1 MHSGV
6 QLSGR
11 SHSPHSDYYAWE
23 FPGAPARVHLH
34 LGVVADLERQLL
46 WQYQYNPESQ
56 LFGVLLGRVI
66 PHGAIIVDDFERV
79 EGGENEEKLKP
90 VLAKWAANADP
101 ELGIVGY
108 YRSQSRDGFALSQDD
123 LLLIH
128 SQFAQSLALVMLIK
142 PSATSVATAG
152 FFFAL
157 GGEAKSRFSFGRF
170 PFDREQLAAERPA
183 LSDLAGASALPQTAP
198 VSAPRTPIL
207 APSKSLEQSIAED
220 TAATQPA
227 RYIATEQVASA
238 GVAKTGAPARDRQW
252 IWFAAGAALAV
263 LALGVELFQWFGQ
276 SADAAVSLQGTRL
289 TQGLEVSWNQD
300 AHLFNGDGALLFI
313 QEGEARKQ
321 YYLDLP
327 RLRKGHLLY
336 YPYSKG
342 EVQLRM
348 EVLLRGGQGSA
359 TVDTVVAGL
368 GEPAGGAGTGAHSR
382 LAQNT
387 DAPGDHEPPPVV
399 APTIDSSAGSAVV
412 LLEPPDPNAVLNLP
426 ASVQKVAVPSA
437 THAISLPA
445 AALPR
450 DTGEAAPANAT
461 ASQPQNSSVVR
472 LDAGNTL
479 VEPRVTHSV
488 MPQVPADSKVWQ
500 GEPVLIDVLV
510 QIDTEGKVVSAVPRS
525 PKTLAGTLLGKLAV
539 DAAQL
544 WTFEPAYVGAKK
556 VPSEMFLRFQF

>member
-46 WQYQYNPESQ
+46 WQYQYNPEAQ

-79 EGGENEEKLKP
+79 EGGENGEKLKP
-90 VLAKWAANADP
+90 VLAKWAEKADP
-101 ELGIVGY
+101 ELGVVGY
-108 YRSQSRDGFALSQDD
+108 YRSQSRDGFALTQDD

-128 SQFAQSLALVMLIK
+128 SQFAQSLSLVMLIK
-142 PSATSVATAG
+142 PGATSVATAG

-183 LSDLAGASALPQTAP
+183 LSDLAGATPQTAP
-198 VSAPRTPIL
+198 AAVPRVPISPL
-207 APSKSLEQSIAED
+207 KSLEESIAED
-220 TAATQPA
+220 TVPMKASPAAAPETTTRVEVRTKP
-227 RYIATEQVASA
+227 S
-238 GVAKTGAPARDRQW
+238 PARDLQW
-252 IWFAAGAALAV
+252 IWFATGAALAV

-276 SADAAVSLQGTRL
+276 SPDSAVSLQGTRL
-289 TQGLEVSWNQD
+289 SQGLEVSWNQD
-300 AHLFNGDGALLFI
+300 AKVFNGDGALLFI
-313 QEGEARKQ
+313 QEGQARKQ

-327 RLRKGHLLY
+327 KLRKGHLLY

-359 TVDTVVAGL
+359 TVDTVVAGFSEAP
-368 GEPAGGAGTGAHSR
+368 GDAGWTAPSR

-387 DAPGDHEPPPVV
+387 SAPGDHEFHPFVQ
-399 APTIDSSAGSAVV
+399 PTTGSSAGSAVV

-426 ASVQKVAVPSA
+426 GSVQKVEVPSA
-437 THAISLPA
+437 THSVSLPLA
-445 AALPR
+445 TQPR
-450 DTGEAAPANAT
+450 ETGEAGPANAL
-461 ASQPQNSSVVR
+461 APQSQNPSVVK

-479 VEPRVTHSV
+479 VEPRVARSV
-488 MPQVPADSKVWQ
+488 MPVVPADSRVWRGQ
-500 GEPVLIDVLV
+500 PVLIDVLV

-525 PKTLAGTLLGKLAV
+525 PRTLAGTLLGKLAV
-539 DAAQL
+539 DAAQQ
-544 WTFEPAYVGAKK
+544 WTFEPAYVGNKK
-556 VPSEMFLRFQF
+556 VASEMFLRFQF

>member
-46 WQYQYNPESQ
+46 WQYQYNPEAQ

-90 VLAKWAANADP
+90 ALAKWAAKADP
-101 ELGIVGY
+101 ELGVVGY
-108 YRSQSRDGFALSQDD
+108 YRSQARDGFALTQDD

-128 SQFAQSLALVMLIK
+128 SQFAQSLSLVMLIK

-183 LSDLAGASALPQTAP
+183 LSDLAGASALPQ
-198 VSAPRTPIL
+198 SAPIL
-207 APSKSLEQSIAED
+207 SPSKSLEESIAED
-220 TAATQPA
+220 TVQALPA
-227 RYIATEQVASA
+227 RHIAHEQAARVEVA
-238 GVAKTGAPARDRQW
+238 TPQTPARDRQW

-289 TQGLEVSWNQD
+289 SQGLEVSWNQD
-300 AHLFNGDGALLFI
+300 AHVFNGDGALLFI

-327 RLRKGHLLY
+327 KLRKGHLL
-336 YPYSKG
+336 
-342 EVQLRM
+342 
-348 EVLLRGGQGSA
+348 VLPVLEGRSATPHGSA
-359 TVDTVVAGL
+359 AARRSGL
-368 GEPAGGAGTGAHSR
+368 GHGGYCGGGSQRDSPAT
-382 LAQNT
+382 
-387 DAPGDHEPPPVV
+387 
-399 APTIDSSAGSAVV
+399 
-412 LLEPPDPNAVLNLP
+412 PDRPR
-426 ASVQKVAVPSA
+426 
-437 THAISLPA
+437 PA
-445 AALPR
+445 AWPTTRAHRAIMSSTRSCRLQPIP
-450 DTGEAAPANAT
+450 AP
-461 ASQPQNSSVVR
+461 VR
-472 LDAGNTL
+472 LSYCL
-479 VEPRVTHSV
+479 SRRIR
-488 MPQVPADSKVWQ
+488 M
-500 GEPVLIDVLV
+500 
-510 QIDTEGKVVSAVPRS
+510 
-525 PKTLAGTLLGKLAV
+525 
-539 DAAQL
+539 
-544 WTFEPAYVGAKK
+544 
-556 VPSEMFLRFQF
+556 QF